1 MRSDRHIPGFVL
13 FHMTQITCL
22 HRCRVGGALS
32 YVDVRVGV
40 EVLRGHVATPQ
51 ITRVLFGL
59 YRMTLVSVLVTMAVL
74 IQSGTTSVP
83 DHTPLF

>member
-1 MRSDRHIPGFVL
+1 
-13 FHMTQITCL
+13 MTQIARL

-40 EVLRGHVATPQ
+40 EVLRGHVVTPQ